1 MRFPN
6 VGLAELSKSI
16 IKIRGPD
23 ATKFLN
29 GLVTSRLL
37 PNVVKKKQHTISES
51 ENRHS
56 NLSEIIDVSKNY
68 GLMHEDIYDP
78 DYNINIS
85 RDGINSMILNSKGRV
100 VTDCFLYPDP
110 FHNVD
115 WVFQESMNEPGY
127 LLEVDTLILQQLM
140 MILKLHKLSAKVDI
154 VPNKKLYSY
163 YYYDDT
169 ATFDAWLE
177 NIQFKYFKSLDPTTA
192 LQNAN
197 SFIKDNVFFNQQIA
211 KNILGFAVDN
221 RIPNFG
227 IKFISNKPIST
238 NNDNDGQ
245 QDVIPVESLFSESFS
260 QEFDTPTI
268 NESGVVQRRFQNGL
282 FEIQDASKGSSLLPF
297 ECNLDYTNGL
307 SLDKGCYVG
316 QELTIRTF
324 NNGVI
329 RKRIFP
335 VQFFQLTEYNISY
348 LQDHPIDL
356 NMLDPVVENLSNI
369 PNSSLGKL
377 EITPLDDSEP
387 QQQQPPTNESPF
399 ASSPFGSSK
408 VVRKRKTSLGKIV
421 SVKDNL
427 GLVMLAV
434 SDVEKCQIYKLELPS
449 FEGGTQ
455 FIGVKVGIPDW
466 WPVN

>member
-56 NLSEIIDVSKNY
+56 NLSEIIDVSQNY

-78 DYNINIS
+78 DYNITIS
-85 RDGINSMILNSKGRV
+85 RDGVNSMILNSKGRV

-115 WVFQESMNEPGY
+115 GTFQESINEPGY
-127 LLEVDTLILQQLM
+127 LLEVDKLILQQLM

-154 VPNKKLYSY
+154 IPDKKLHSY

-169 ATFDAWLE
+169 STFDAWLE
-177 NIQFKYFKSLDPTTA
+177 NIQSKYFKSLDPTAA

-197 SFIKDNVFFNQQIA
+197 SFIKDNVFFNQKIA
-211 KNILGFAVDN
+211 KNILGFAIDN

-238 NNDNDGQ
+238 TGENDSHNV
-245 QDVIPVESLFSESFS
+245 VIPVESVFSESFS
-260 QEFDTPTI
+260 EEFDTTTI
-268 NESGVVQRRFQNGL
+268 DESSVVRRRFQNGL
-282 FEIQDASKGSSLLPF
+282 FEIQDAPKGSSLLPF
-297 ECNLDYTNGL
+297 ECNLDYINGL

-335 VQFFQLTEYNISY
+335 VQFFQLTEYNLSY
-348 LQDHPIDL
+348 LQGHPIDL
-356 NMLDPVVENLSNI
+356 NMLDPVIERMSNI
-369 PNSSLGKL
+369 PSSSLGKL
-377 EITPLDDSEP
+377 EITPLDDSES
-387 QQQQPPTNESPF
+387 QQKQASTNESSF

-408 VVRKRKTSLGKIV
+408 VVRKRKTSLGKII
-421 SVKDNL
+421 SVQDNL
-427 GLVMLAV
+427 GLVMFAV

-455 FIGVKVGIPDW
+455 FIGVKVDIPDW
-466 WPVN
+466 WPIS